1 MRHQHELVYKYP
13 CRLLLSVLVIAV
25 YICGGGEG
33 LEVLYQLGSAGGQIG
48 LRRCLARRCAGR
60 RMFCR
65 RRPS

>member
-1 MRHQHELVYKYP
+1 M
-13 CRLLLSVLVIAV
+13 AV